1 MGGPRARWRLW
12 LGADV
17 AQSRVGFR
25 GTGLQPASIFAYDG
39 KSDAGVDVFDA
50 AVVKCRGGAT
60 MAVSGVGA
68 AVKHAGSV
76 GSGTFIQVF
85 GDSGTMTYD
94 GSGVE
99 VSLSDGARLSLGSSS
114 PSEGSVVGQSG
125 VWRFVG
131 AAAVA
136 SSFWRLF

>member
-1 MGGPRARWRLW
+1 MSHSLAW
-12 LGADV
+12 AFEV
-17 AQSRVGFR
+17 S
-25 GTGLQPASIFAYDG
+25 GLQPAAIFAYDG

-68 AVKHAGSV
+68 AVKHAGV
-76 GSGTFIQVF
+76 GAGTFIQIF

-99 VSLSDGARLSLGSSS
+99 VSLSDGARLSLGSSP
-114 PSEGSVVGQSG
+114 PSDGSVVGQSG

-136 SSFWRLF
+136 SFLAAVLTEIYLCGICSCQTY